1 LIESPFKVNIIERDK
16 SKGLKE
22 KSVYLSKDKPNF
34 IENYSD
40 IDIDIEQISLNNLL
54 NQQNSNNNSNNL
66 PRIEYELTNWNQQLN
81 NTLNKIMEASN
92 NQPPKRV
99 LTPITDTSEEEYNDK
114 DGNNKQINFLFK

>member
-1 LIESPFKVNIIERDK
+1 MNIIERDK